1 MREPLLRVRATG
13 GRALVLLSGLV
24 LLALLGLPVSAGLAQ
39 GLPPRPT
46 PPPTSPPRSG
56 GGSTGGAAEEPGRI
70 TGTVIDQ
77 TTGAPAPGV
86 GVRVGDQTVT
96 SDADGNYDR
105 SGLAS
110 GVYTVTL
117 VLRPA
122 QGTPSQ
128 GTVTVTLEAGAT
140 VVQHLFFRSP
150 ASPTATA
157 VLPSTPPTPTPPT
170 PARLPNTGAAGS
182 SSAPLGLLGLLLL
195 SLGAAVLALRRAH
208 P

>member
-1 MREPLLRVRATG
+1 MVRVRATG
-13 GRALVLLSGLV
+13 GRALALLSALV
-24 LLALLGLPVSAGLAQ
+24 LLALLGLPASAGLAQ

-46 PPPTSPPRSG
+46 PAPSPVPTSAPSS
-56 GGSTGGAAEEPGRI
+56 GGSTDDSGEEPGRI

-77 TTGAPAPGV
+77 TTGAPASGIA
-86 GVRVGDQTVT
+86 VRVGDQTVT
-96 SDADGNYDR
+96 SDANGNYDR

-117 VLRPA
+117 VLSPS

-128 GTVTVTLEAGAT
+128 GTVTVTVAAGAT

-150 ASPTATA
+150 VRPTAATQ
-157 VLPSTPPTPTPPT
+157 PPTPTPPT
-170 PARLPNTGAAGS
+170 PASLPNTGAPDG
-182 SSAPLGLLGLLLL
+182 SSAPLALLGLLLV
-195 SLGAAVLALRRAH
+195 SLGAALALRRTH